1 MKQELHAA
9 NERTTRSATRVLHWN
24 GAHLKG
30 LVVAPAG
37 FFRIGYAITTDPWPE
52 ESPL

>member
-1 MKQELHAA
+1 MKQELHVT
-9 NERTTRSATRVLHWN
+9 NERTARSAARVLRWN

-37 FFRIGYAITTDPWPE
+37 FFRTGYAITIDPWPE

>member
-1 MKQELHAA
+1 MKQELHVA
-9 NERTTRSATRVLHWN
+9 NERTARSAARVLHRN

-37 FFRIGYAITTDPWPE
+37 SFRTGFAITTDPWPE

>member
-1 MKQELHAA
+1 MNQELHVA
-9 NERTTRSATRVLHWN
+9 NERTTWSASRVLHSN

-37 FFRIGYAITTDPWPE
+37 FFRTGYATTIDPWPE